1 MAITQSLNSKGNI
14 KKLTNQ
20 DMPYA
25 PAQPVISRYSATS
38 VAGQT
43 VINLTFSVDT
53 TSTDIFFLYVNGQK
67 LVISSD
73 YSFTSIASDLTSSQ
87 ITLNFPLTAF
97 MGIEAY
103 KMGLKK
109 ESEFQTDNR
118 FVTAY
123 DYLDQAFQSFVGQ
136 ATTRSATTTAGT
148 PAAGTFYSSI
158 SNRAAMVDLSQ
169 DLKPRMGIERLM
181 TQSIYQLQNEFGP
194 NGEITSAVVNDTFG
208 QIRLVGNWSSV
219 ADTWGA
225 RAQAQGSTDVS
236 SYVEVTFYG
245 TGLNLLLQYA
255 DTTSSNV
262 DIRASIDG
270 ATELASNLVTGSSS
284 TVIQNRNYSANV
296 VVSVISGLTLGTH
309 TIKLRK
315 QGTYFYLAGFE
326 FLNES
331 SLIKVNPGVSYYK
344 GQKYVS
350 SALQSFSYSAPVT
363 GTRGGRVLTYQTSTG
378 AIGQSFQAVNGT
390 ATYLGSVSHINEEV
404 SRVHAIREF
413 GAGRSDDF
421 SLITPASAI
430 AAAFTLDDGT
440 TTLVTSSAAAF
451 VIAGQEGFSVSGSQF
466 ITLTFVGTGLDVD
479 CYTAGADTFTVTVD
493 GTAQGSMQTAITG
506 KVVTETLASGLPYG
520 THTVKIA
527 RGTASSGKIFFR
539 YRVYQPKKPSLPAGA
554 VELADYN
561 VMANYVANASTADS
575 GSISFGVLRKN
586 VTREF
591 VYTGN
596 VPLNLSAASYP
607 GGFSI
612 DPAVG
617 ATVSLTFFGSGVD
630 LKIFCGPSA
639 SNAVGLTLNGLALT
653 TANFPN
659 LVVTPFGAITY
670 SAGTLNTAN
679 AGPGINAG
687 VSITG
692 LPLGVNKLTLT
703 NNATNANPMEL
714 YAIDIITP
722 IHSAKS
728 NTAADLQNTLPVG
741 SQAISDN
748 RKTTP
753 SKDALPAQK
762 AWAQAVGVTSSPGTT
777 STVPVPV
784 PDMATTVLI
793 KNSNARLKITFSAS
807 VFNNNTNATYYQIMV
822 DGVLVGAQA
831 TWQCPSAAYT
841 SNVSTQ
847 VQVPIAPGAHFV
859 QVVWYT
865 SSNVGSVAGTQ
876 RILTVEEL

>member
-123 DYLDQAFQSFVGQ
+123 DYLDQAFQSFVAQ
-136 ATTRSATTTAGT
+136 NQLRTATSVTGT
-148 PAAGTFYSSI
+148 PAAGVFYSTI
-158 SNRAAMVDLSQ
+158 SNRASMVDFSQ
-169 DLKPRMGIERLM
+169 DLKPRMGIERVMVQQLV
-181 TQSIYQLQNEFGP
+181 QLQNEFGP
-194 NGEITSAVVNDTFG
+194 NGEAVWGTPNDTFG
-208 QIRLVGNWSSV
+208 QIRFVGNWSSLV
-219 ADTWGA
+219 TIYG
-225 RAQAQGSTDVS
+225 QYVTSGTNTTD
-236 SYVEVTFYG
+236 YTEITFYG
-245 TGLNLLLQYA
+245 TGLNILAIDDNAGRSL
-255 DTTSSNV
+255 
-262 DIRASIDG
+262 IASIDG
-270 ATELASNLVTGSSS
+270 GAEGVSIFRGTSAVLEGRSYNIN
-284 TVIQNRNYSANV
+284 TVVPV
-296 VVSVISGLTLGTH
+296 VSGLTLGIH
-309 TIKLRK
+309 TAKIRNGIAQPNLI
-315 QGTYFYLAGFE
+315 YGFE
-326 FLNES
+326 ILNES
-331 SLIKVNPGVSYYK
+331 TLIKVTPGVSYYK

-561 VMANYVANASTADS
+561 VMANYVANTSTADS

-692 LPLGVNKLTLT
+692 LPLGINKLTLT

-748 RKTTP
+748 RKTTAIKEILP
-753 SKDALPAQK
+753 SQK